1 MNKSK
6 PSLIC
11 VVGPTAVGKTAM
23 AIRLAG
29 AFQTEVVSADSR
41 QFYRELEI
49 GTAKPTEEE
58 LNTVPHHF
66 INTLSIYDAYDA
78 GLFEQEVLSLLSE
91 LFQKYNTVVL
101 VGGSGLFVDAVA
113 YGMDEFPDVPDEIR
127 QVLNKEFNEKG
138 LEPLQDELKEK
149 DPVYYDQVDLKNPQR
164 VIRALEVIRSSDKP
178 FSAFRK
184 AIKKER
190 PFNVIKIGLEMERQ
204 ALNERI
210 DLRMDQMIDQGLF
223 NEAEEFLESR
233 ALNALQTV
241 GYKEIFGYLLGNYDK
256 PKAVELLKRNSRRYA
271 KRQLTWFKRDGTTM
285 WFGPDDFDEVL
296 SYLNEKLK
304 LPEPKD

>member
-23 AIRLAG
+23 AIRLAR

-241 GYKEIFGYLLGNYDK
+241 GYKEVFGYLLGNYDK

-285 WFGPDDFDEVL
+285 WFGPDDFDKVL

>member
-241 GYKEIFGYLLGNYDK
+241 GYKEVFGYLLGNYDK

-285 WFGPDDFDEVL
+285 WFGPDDFDKVL